1 MLLEHAGDTDI
12 GRKRQANQDG
22 FLVLPQEHL
31 FVVADGMGG
40 HQDGGVASQVA
51 LDAIRDFFASS
62 RGEDPATWPH
72 TAAHFNDPDALRLA
86 SSIEFAHRRVLE
98 EARSQ
103 PARTRMG
110 TTAVAL
116 LFARSHAYVAHVGD
130 SRCYHVSGGRMG
142 LLTTAHTLAEELR
155 SRYQVSQDME
165 KKIAKLDH
173 VVSRILGGP
182 RGGEVTADL
191 TMVLPQPGDLFLLCS
206 DGLPLEVPDRDIA
219 RILQAAASP
228 AEACAQLIDEA
239 NEQGGRDNITAV
251 VVRYVD
257 GTPPPEFEITK
268 EDTREAVTEVT
279 LPQFPGGK

>member
-22 FLVLPQEHL
+22 LLVLPEEHL
-31 FVVADGMGG
+31 FAVADGMGG
-40 HQDGGVASQVA
+40 HQDGGLASQVA
-51 LDAIRDFFASS
+51 LDAIRDFFVGFRAN
-62 RGEDPATWPH
+62 DPATWPR
-72 TAAHFNDPDALRLA
+72 TASQFNDPDALRLV
-86 SSIEFAHRRVLE
+86 SSIEFAHQQVLE
-98 EARSQ
+98 RARSQ
-103 PARTRMG
+103 PRRTRMG

-130 SRCYHVSGGRMG
+130 SRCYHVSDGRMV

-155 SRYQVSQDME
+155 SQYQVSPDLE

-182 RGGEVTADL
+182 RGGEVKADL
-191 TMVLPQPGDLFLLCS
+191 TMVLPKPGDLFLLCS
-206 DGLPLEVPDRDIA
+206 DGLSLEVPDRDIA
-219 RILQAAASP
+219 RILQAADSP

-239 NEQGGRDNITAV
+239 NERGGRDNITAV

-257 GTPPPEFEITK
+257 GDPPPEFEITK
-268 EDTREAVTEVT
+268 EDTRESVTEVT
-279 LPQFPGGK
+279 LPQFPGKE